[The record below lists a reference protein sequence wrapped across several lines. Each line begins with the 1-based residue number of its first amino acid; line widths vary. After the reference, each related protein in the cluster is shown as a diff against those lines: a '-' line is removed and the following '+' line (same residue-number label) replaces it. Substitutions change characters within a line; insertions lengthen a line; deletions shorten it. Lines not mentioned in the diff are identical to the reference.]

1 MGCFFPLINFSQSV
15 TNVQAK
21 RVGGGILEITYN
33 LDCSDPNIKT
43 FFIELFL
50 YQGEKL
56 IQRINL
62 CKGQIG
68 SGIKAGTLKTI
79 NWNPILEGL
88 NDKIENAIFKISAIP
103 EQYNNMVL
111 IYPKDY
117 KNENGSIKLFYI
129 QKKEVTYLEFS
140 NFIVF
145 SKYNTDSE
153 KGKWSYTLK
162 PDGTFESVLNINYN
176 YNPRGVSLNPVF
188 DSHKPVVFVSFNDA
202 AEYAKFNQMRL
213 PTEQEWELASLSGLK
228 QEVNLAELD
237 STAWSF
243 NELDKYSICQD
254 VGLLKSNGLGLFDMF
269 GNVSEWTIGS
279 QILPGGERAEKEPIK
294 GGSFVNKKNEINSK
308 MSSLGARDFS
318 YGDVGFRC
326 VKDVK
331 Y

>member
-1 MGCFFPLINFSQSV
+1 MVDSSNYGKSSIEKNGGIHAVGVDDINTFGNRMVLHQFRHEFIPGRKPCNLGVNSFSQQRASKSV
-15 TNVQAK
+15 CIDIRPTV
-21 RVGGGILEITYN
+21 Y
-33 LDCSDPNIKT
+33 LDGRKPYFHFTFT
-43 FFIELFL
+43 FFIKAQTILTV
-50 YQGEKL
+50 
-56 IQRINL
+56 L
-62 CKGQIG
+62 C
-68 SGIKAGTLKTI
+68 
-79 NWNPILEGL
+79 
-88 NDKIENAIFKISAIP
+88 
-103 EQYNNMVL
+103 
-111 IYPKDY
+111 
-117 KNENGSIKLFYI
+117 
-129 QKKEVTYLEFS
+129 
-140 NFIVF
+140 FIVF